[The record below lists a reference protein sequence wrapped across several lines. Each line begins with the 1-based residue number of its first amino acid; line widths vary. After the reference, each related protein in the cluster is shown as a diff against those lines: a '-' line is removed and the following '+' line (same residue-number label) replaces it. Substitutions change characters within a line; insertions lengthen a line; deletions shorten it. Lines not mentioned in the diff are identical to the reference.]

1 VTAWEPSHARQWL
14 PSFCTS
20 VHTQYTSCCCW
31 LTAMG
36 FVVGLL
42 RNTRLPLT
50 LFTRSHNGL
59 ERENAANDTR
69 NEELLHVRQML
80 LRSAF
85 RCVTL
90 L

>member
-14 PSFCTS
+14 PSLCTPA
-20 VHTQYTSCCCW
+20 HTQYISCCCW
-31 LTAMG
+31 PTAMG

-42 RNTRLPLT
+42 HNTRLPLT
-50 LFTRSHNGL
+50 LSTRNHIGL

-69 NEELLHVRQML
+69 SEELLHVHQML

-85 RCVTL
+85 RRVNL